1 MKDLFLFQSLL
12 RKLTDKGYNIDYEHT
27 TFSPIKNSIYL
38 IALTNSS
45 LFDDSQQGTIEELQK
60 WVSSLPKL
68 TEK

>member
-12 RKLTDKGYNIDYEHT
+12 RKLTDKGYNIDYDHT